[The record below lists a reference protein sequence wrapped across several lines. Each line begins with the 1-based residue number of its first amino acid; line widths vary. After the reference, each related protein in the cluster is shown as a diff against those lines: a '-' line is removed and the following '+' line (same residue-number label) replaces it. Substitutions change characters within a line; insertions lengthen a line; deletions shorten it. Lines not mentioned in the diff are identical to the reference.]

1 LNPKFDLL
9 EINAAAPDDDV
20 KVLQAAWKSWN
31 DAERYYLSAG
41 TDTHDVWNG
50 HSGSIRTFA
59 HVDAP
64 LSAETFARALKSGH
78 AYVSGGPL
86 IFPSVMFGDE
96 LKVQPNQAFSLG
108 FDLEAVN
115 GVTRV
120 DLIGAGT
127 VLKSE
132 SFAQAPTQLHIDF
145 PLTTPRATWYALN
158 VQDALGHSAYT
169 DPIWV
174 NVPNDA
180 SGKPAPA
187 SSRGSKRL
195 LKRGDRG

>member
-1 LNPKFDLL
+1 L
-9 EINAAAPDDDV
+9 ERP
-20 KVLQAAWKSWN
+20 L
-31 DAERYYLSAG
+31 RL
-41 TDTHDVWNG
+41 DTH
-50 HSGSIRTFA
+50 FA